1 MNAYV
6 KPTKEQVK
14 QWVQEQMP
22 AFLED
27 LIAITNIRSVAE
39 VKDAEVA
46 PFGQGCLD
54 VLEKMLEI
62 GRDYGFQTKNYD
74 NYVGCIQLNDL
85 AEDIGI
91 WAHLDVVDEGT
102 GWVYPPYEAQIKD
115 GYVIGRGC
123 QDNKS
128 SAIVGLYALKFL
140 KEFQVPVQHNVKLFL
155 GTCEEQGMY
164 DLDYFT
170 AHYPCPKLSLVPD
183 SGFPVCL
190 GERGTFNGSMLY
202 NEEFSNDIIDLYSSE
217 SAYMLADRATIV
229 LQKTEEL
236 LQRITALPE
245 EITVTV
251 TEHITCSA
259 SGIARNAG
267 NPFSEGN
274 KDNALQTLL
283 VALHE
288 HHVLREQDDRL
299 LSLCRELNT
308 NYDGKA
314 LGIDCTDEL
323 SGPLVLACVSAKLEN
338 RRLKVSFLS
347 RYPISKN
354 NVDFE
359 GITAA
364 ACKENGCELTVTRH
378 SRANY
383 FDPAHPAVEKL
394 TAVYND
400 FMGLDTKPF
409 VMSGGTY
416 ARKLPN
422 AFAFGTGMPLPKA
435 PEGLFLPGHG
445 DYHQPDE
452 SISILRMQN
461 ALNIYILSLLEIA

>member
-1 MNAYV
+1 
-6 KPTKEQVK
+6 
-14 QWVQEQMP
+14 
-22 AFLED
+22 
-27 LIAITNIRSVAE
+27 
-39 VKDAEVA
+39 
-46 PFGQGCLD
+46 
-54 VLEKMLEI
+54 
-62 GRDYGFQTKNYD
+62 
-74 NYVGCIQLNDL
+74 
-85 AEDIGI
+85 
-91 WAHLDVVDEGT
+91 
-102 GWVYPPYEAQIKD
+102 
-115 GYVIGRGC
+115 VIGRGC

-140 KEFQVPVQHNVKLFL
+140 KEFRIPVQHNVKLYL

-164 DLDYFT
+164 DLDYFV
-170 AHYPCPKLSLVPD
+170 AHYPCPNLSLVPD

-190 GERGTFNGSMLY
+190 GERGTFNGSILY
-202 NEEFSNDIIDLYSSE
+202 KEAFSDDIIDLYSSE
-217 SAYMLADRATIV
+217 SAYMLADKATIV
-229 LQKTEEL
+229 LRKTEEML
-236 LQRITALPE
+236 RKTAALPS

-251 TEHITCSA
+251 EEHITCSA
-259 SGIARNAG
+259 SGVARNAG
-267 NPFSEGN
+267 FPFSEGN

-288 HHVLREQDDRL
+288 HNILCEQDDKL

-323 SGPLVLACVSAKLEN
+323 SGPLVLACVSATLVE
-338 RRLKVSFLS
+338 RRLKLCFLS
-347 RYPISKN
+347 RYPIYKN
-354 NVDFE
+354 DMDFE

-364 ACKENGCELTVTRH
+364 ACLENGAELTVTRH
-378 SRANY
+378 SKANY
-383 FDPAHPAVEKL
+383 FDPSHPAVDKL

-422 AFAFGTGMPLPKA
+422 AFAFGTGMPLPKR

-452 SISILRMQN
+452 AISILRMQN